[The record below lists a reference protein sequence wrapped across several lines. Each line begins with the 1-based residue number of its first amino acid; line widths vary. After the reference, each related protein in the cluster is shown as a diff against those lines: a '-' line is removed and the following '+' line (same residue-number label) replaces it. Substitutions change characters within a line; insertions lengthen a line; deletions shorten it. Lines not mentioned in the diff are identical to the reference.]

1 MKTKLTHV
9 CVYCGSSSRVNQRYL
24 QAARELGTVIAQ
36 HKLTLVYGGANVGC
50 MGAVADAVLE
60 AGGDVIGVIPKGL
73 VDKEVA
79 HQGLTELHI
88 VDDMHQR
95 KALMAELSDAFIA
108 APGGLGTL
116 EELFEMATWAQL
128 GFHTKPMGLYNVNHF
143 FDDLVGFLNHS
154 KQEGFL
160 ADAHLSLFA
169 CEQSPEKLIEHLET
183 QSNISQEK
191 WW

>member
-1 MKTKLTHV
+1 MKTKLTRV
-9 CVYCGSSSRVNQRYL
+9 CVYCGSSSRVNQSYL
-24 QAARELGTVIAQ
+24 DAARELGMVIAQ

-50 MGAVADAVLE
+50 MGAIADAALA

-73 VDKEVA
+73 VEKEVA

-143 FDDLVGFLNHS
+143 FDGLVGFLSHAR
-154 KQEGFL
+154 QEGFL
-160 ADAHLSLFA
+160 ADAHLSLFN
-169 CEQSPEKLIEHLET
+169 CEQSPKQLIEQLET
-183 QSNISQEK
+183 QASISQDK